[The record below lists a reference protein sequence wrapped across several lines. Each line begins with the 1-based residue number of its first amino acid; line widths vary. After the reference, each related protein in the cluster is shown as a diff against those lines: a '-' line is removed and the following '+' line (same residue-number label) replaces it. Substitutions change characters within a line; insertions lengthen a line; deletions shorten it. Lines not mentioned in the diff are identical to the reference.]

1 MSETE
6 PLANQNQNMDA
17 IVQFVRNALCTMKNF
32 NLLSDTFLYDPKVTA
47 QYYTFPS
54 PLDQTTPLE
63 ILISITQFYAFV
75 GLTLAGYGMLTN
87 GGVTKLHL
95 VQQIMNSLSEKKDAK
110 KTKNDKKSIS
120 ESVAHRLVVESL
132 VKEGDAATRS
142 IFTGVNVLA
151 IGICF
156 FWLFAN
162 SYHVTSTNWI
172 GGIHGLIHALT
183 IMEVGLLVF
192 LFYMAKDASNWVRQS
207 FQMKEF
213 GNSVTPSQIE
223 NLTLEQYNWMVDGW
237 SPFWREVSNYDFGA
251 KERMLEK
258 EEEAVAAQVAEFMKN
273 IDANVSERIIL
284 DSRIALFEGYRE
296 YIYLLLNF
304 FAFYGYMCCILVF
317 YFQNEA
323 QPSYIR
329 AMLLHLP
336 NGDADWLGN
345 AVGDFAWTVEPIVI
359 LFSPMIMNP
368 MKQKKLKDKVA

>member
-1 MSETE
+1 
-6 PLANQNQNMDA
+6 MDA
-17 IVQFVRNALCTMKNF
+17 VVQFIRNALCTMKNF

-63 ILISITQFYAFV
+63 IMISITQFYAFV
-75 GLTLAGYGMLTN
+75 SLTMSGYRMLTN
-87 GGVTKLHL
+87 GGVKKLQL
-95 VQQIMNSLSEKKDAK
+95 VQQIMDSLSEKKDTK
-110 KTKNDKKSIS
+110 KMKNDKTSVS

-132 VKEGDAATRS
+132 DKEGDAATRS
-142 IFTGVNVLA
+142 IITGVNVLA

-183 IMEVGLLVF
+183 IMEVSLLFF
-192 LFYMAKDASNWVRQS
+192 LFYMAIDASNWVRKS
-207 FQMKEF
+207 FQMKDF
-213 GNSVTPSQIE
+213 ANSVTPTQIK
-223 NLTLEQYNWMVDGW
+223 NMTLEQYNWMVDGW
-237 SPFWREVSNYDFGA
+237 SPFWTEVSRDLGA

-258 EEEAVAAQVAEFMKN
+258 EEEAVAANVAAFMKS
-273 IDANVSERIIL
+273 IDADVSERIL
-284 DSRIALFEGYRE
+284 LNSRIALFEGYRE

-317 YFQNEA
+317 YFQHEA

-359 LFSPMIMNP
+359 LLSPMMMNS
-368 MKQKKLKDKVA
+368 MKQKKSKDKVA